1 MAFLLPIA
9 GAAAGAGA
17 AGTAAVGA
25 AAAGTAAAG
34 ISATGIASALGFAGT
49 ILSAMGSMQQ
59 AKAQQRAAEYNAKIA
74 DAEAHAE
81 REAAGAEADD
91 YRRKQRAAR
100 ASATAERA
108 ASGIQLSGTPL
119 LIDEDILGEI
129 DLGAARIGH
138 QGQTRATARENEAS
152 LERAKAKNYGK
163 AGKLAMLTGFANA
176 GSSLLGG
183 ARSFS

>member
-1 MAFLLPIA
+1 MAFLLPV
-9 GAAAGAGA
+9 AGA
-17 AGTAAVGA
+17 AG
-25 AAAGTAAAG
+25 AAGG
-34 ISATGIASALGFAGT
+34 IGGIGSILGFAGT
-49 ILSAMGSMQQ
+49 ILSAVGSMQQ
-59 AKAQQRAAEYNAKIA
+59 AKAQQRAAEYNAKM
-74 DAEAHAE
+74 AEVEAAGE

-91 YRRKQRAAR
+91 YRRKQRAVR

-119 LIDEDILGEI
+119 LIDEDILGQI

-138 QGQTRATARENEAS
+138 QGQTRATGLENEAN

-163 AGKLAMLTGFANA
+163 AGKLALLTGFAQA

>member
-1 MAFLLPIA
+1 MAFLLPVA
-9 GAAAGAGA
+9 GAAAGA
-17 AGTAAVGA
+17 AG
-25 AAAGTAAAG
+25 G
-34 ISATGIASALGFAGT
+34 IGSIGSILGFAGT
-49 ILSAMGSMQQ
+49 ILSAVGSMQQ
-59 AKAQQRAAEYNAKIA
+59 AKAQQRAAEYNAKM
-74 DAEAHAE
+74 AEV
-81 REAAGAEADD
+81 EAAGERDAASAEADD

-108 ASGIQLSGTPL
+108 ASGVQLSGTPL
-119 LIDEDILGEI
+119 LIDEDILGQI

-138 QGQTRATARENEAS
+138 QGQVRATGLENEAS

-163 AGKLAMLTGFANA
+163 AGKLAMLTGFASA